1 MKFDKLYAQE
11 GISALDSH
19 LSLWWWW
26 WQRVIM
32 QKCDVLTTL
41 LNLVSRLRFIQS
53 YTVTPTA
60 REKNRRVKDEL
71 QPKRSY
77 DSMPQQQ
84 QLPQQPGTQRI
95 HQWEILLCK
104 VLTCRNQT
112 KALRSVCQGGYT
124 ELPLVKL
131 QQSLSVPFS
140 KERCI
145 WPLCKVPCC
154 SVSASLCCHSGQE
167 VECPRTPWSR
177 VWSYSPTAI
186 LPLLPSGLHIPH
198 HFFLASINQVT
209 TDEQFFS
216 GWFTTVRCFL
226 SDQIQE
232 AL

>member
-77 DSMPQQQ
+77 DSMPQQ
-84 QLPQQPGTQRI
+84 
-95 HQWEILLCK
+95 
-104 VLTCRNQT
+104 
-112 KALRSVCQGGYT
+112 
-124 ELPLVKL
+124 
-131 QQSLSVPFS
+131 
-140 KERCI
+140 
-145 WPLCKVPCC
+145 
-154 SVSASLCCHSGQE
+154 
-167 VECPRTPWSR
+167 
-177 VWSYSPTAI
+177 
-186 LPLLPSGLHIPH
+186 
-198 HFFLASINQVT
+198 
-209 TDEQFFS
+209 
-216 GWFTTVRCFL
+216 
-226 SDQIQE
+226 
-232 AL
+232 